1 MAVIRILVA
10 GLAAFA
16 ASLACAQSYP
26 SKVVRIVVPTAPGN
40 AADITARLATE
51 RLSKRFGQPVI
62 VENRPGGAAT
72 GSLAAVAVAKSLA
85 DGHTLLFTSTSFT
98 INTAMFAQLPYD
110 VDKDFEA
117 IALTGEVGM
126 VLVTAPGSPVN
137 SVQQLVDLVK
147 NNPGKYNYAMV
158 GRGSIQHLTMEL
170 FLSAIGGEMQAVPY
184 KGSAPAM
191 VDLMSGTVP
200 FMFDALSSAAAYVT
214 SGRVRALAV
223 GMQKRA
229 AALPSVPST
238 AEVGVPAL
246 AKFEVIGWVGL
257 LAPKGTAKP
266 IVDLLNDNVMQAVQ
280 ESDVKE
286 KLATMGVEV
295 PPPHPPE
302 RFREF
307 LRDQVSKWDTA
318 ARAAKLQR
326 E

>member
-1 MAVIRILVA
+1 
-10 GLAAFA
+10 
-16 ASLACAQSYP
+16 
-26 SKVVRIVVPTAPGN
+26 
-40 AADITARLATE
+40 
-51 RLSKRFGQPVI
+51 
-62 VENRPGGAAT
+62 
-72 GSLAAVAVAKSLA
+72 
-85 DGHTLLFTSTSFT
+85 
-98 INTAMFAQLPYD
+98 
-110 VDKDFEA
+110 
-117 IALTGEVGM
+117 
-126 VLVTAPGSPVN
+126 
-137 SVQQLVDLVK
+137 
-147 NNPGKYNYAMV
+147 MV

-200 FMFDALSSAAAYVT
+200 FMFDALSSATAYVT
-214 SGRVRALAV
+214 SGRVKALAV

-238 AEVGVPAL
+238 AEVGEPAL
-246 AKFEVIGWVGL
+246 ARFEVIGWVGL

-286 KLATMGVEV
+286 KLATLGVEV
-295 PPPHPPE
+295 PAPHPPE